1 MSLTVQVVK
10 NAKPTSKTQKLFD
23 GGGLYLEV
31 SPRGRKW
38 WRLKYRFGGKEKK
51 LALGVYP
58 DVTLKEARDRRY
70 QAKRLLDD
78 GIDPGERRQSIRKEI
93 QSQAAITFELV
104 AREWFSG
111 HEPTWAK
118 SHSSKVIGR
127 LEKNVFPWLGKK
139 AINSIT
145 PPQILEVIRRIEER
159 GVLET
164 AHRTLATC
172 GQVFRYAIA
181 TGRAERDVTA
191 DLRGA
196 LPPIKRKHFAAVT
209 EPDQV
214 AVLLRQIHG
223 YAGSVIVRCAMQL
236 APLVFVRP
244 GELRMARW
252 EDISFESAEWRYV
265 VPKTETPHIVPLSS
279 QAIKV
284 LRDIEP
290 LTGHGKY
297 VFPSVRSPKGDR
309 PLSDN
314 AILAAMRGM
323 GIGKDEMTGHGFRAM
338 ARTMLDEVLGFRPEI
353 IEHQLAHQV
362 RDPNGRAYNRTAH
375 MLERRKM
382 MQDWADYLER
392 LREGN
397 KHEQLELVSCT
408 RR

>member
-1 MSLTVQVVK
+1 MKLTVQAIK
-10 NAKPTSKTQKLFD
+10 HAKPAPKTRKLFD

-31 SPRGRKW
+31 SPKGRKW

-58 DVTLKEARDRRY
+58 DVTLKEARDRRF
-70 QAKRLLDD
+70 QAKKLLED

-93 QSQAAITFELV
+93 KTQSANTFELV

-111 HEPTWAK
+111 QESTWAK

-139 AINSIT
+139 PINSIT
-145 PPQILEVIRRIEER
+145 PQQILEVIRRIEAR

-164 AHRTLATC
+164 AHRSLATC

-181 TGRAERDVTA
+181 TGRAERDATA

-214 AVLLRQIHG
+214 AALLRQIHG
-223 YAGSVIVRCAMQL
+223 YSGSVVVRCALQL

-244 GELRMARW
+244 GELRMAKW
-252 EDISFESAEWRYV
+252 EDIDLDAAEWRYV
-265 VPKTETPHIVPLSS
+265 VPKTGTPHIVPLSR
-279 QAIKV
+279 QAIEI
-284 LRDIEP
+284 LREIEP
-290 LTGHGKY
+290 LSRDGKF
-297 VFPSVRSPKGDR
+297 VFPSHRSSKGNR
-309 PLSDN
+309 AMSDN
-314 AILAAMRGM
+314 AILAALRGM
-323 GIGKDEMTGHGFRAM
+323 GIGRDEMSGHGFRAM
-338 ARTMLDEVLGFRPEI
+338 ARTMLDEILGYRPDL

-362 RDPNGRAYNRTAH
+362 RDPNGRAYNRTTHLA
-375 MLERRKM
+375 ERKQM
-382 MQDWADYLER
+382 MQDWADYLDR
-392 LREGN
+392 LRNG
-397 KHEQLELVSCT
+397 KQCLSAVV
-408 RR
+408 